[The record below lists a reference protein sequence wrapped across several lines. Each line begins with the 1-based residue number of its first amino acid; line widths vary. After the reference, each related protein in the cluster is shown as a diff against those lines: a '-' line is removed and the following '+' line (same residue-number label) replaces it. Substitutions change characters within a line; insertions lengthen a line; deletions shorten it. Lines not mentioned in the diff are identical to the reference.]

1 MHHAKYLGGRSGLTI
16 RRLATKRNTAG
27 FTLVELLV
35 VIAIIGILIGMLL
48 PAVQMVREAARRT
61 ACKNNMRQLGLA
73 LHNYESALQQ
83 FPSGYAYA
91 LGSQYAAQ
99 TGYQMSGGMV
109 DANHLG
115 HAWGMFILPFIEQQ
129 NLYDM
134 ADIDLPVFDPA
145 NLLVRET
152 KLSVFLCPSDPYSED
167 NFVVRDDTTNP
178 FEQYA
183 AASYCANWGPAFGVL
198 ETPSNSSDDV
208 NLDATPDSS
217 VGPFFRNSKTKF
229 RDITDGTS
237 STLAIGERHN
247 GPIINSTG
255 SPVGVGS
262 HPNFENAWFA
272 AVRDVD
278 APDDDHGHM
287 VLFDAEFSPNNP
299 PASGVGADRGV
310 AAPHAGLAQFVLM
323 DGSVQTISEN
333 IDLNVYRALSSMR
346 GGEVVGE
353 Y

>member
-1 MHHAKYLGGRSGLTI
+1 MHHTKYLGGRSGLTG
-16 RRLATKRNTAG
+16 RRLATKRNIAG

-91 LGSQYAAQ
+91 LGSQYEAQ
-99 TGYQMSGGMV
+99 TGYQMSSGMA

-134 ADIDLPVFDPA
+134 AKINLPVFDSA

-152 KLSVFLCPSDPYSED
+152 QLSVFLCPSDPYSED

-247 GPIINSTG
+247 GPIVNSTG